1 MIILFNY
8 SCGFCNHVFPSSHL
22 LSLHK
27 EDTKHWSDDG
37 FEEVTE
43 SEETESEE
51 TESEETESD
60 HDNKTHELE
69 ETERLL

>member
-8 SCGFCNHVFPSSHL
+8 ICGFRSHL
-22 LSLHK
+22 LSRHK

-37 FEEVTE
+37 FEEVNE

-51 TESEETESD
+51 TGSD